1 MTRDMPRESWRD
13 ELDSFNRQH
22 QGWLVSVTTRRPD
35 GQTLVEARDMP
46 LQGVSQ
52 MSSTA
57 SDLAVEVGDRERHL
71 THEVREITALK
82 MDVTDAGADK
92 SLIIESADRTT
103 TMVTFRSP
111 MRPED
116 VDGVPFSRRE

>member
-1 MTRDMPRESWRD
+1 
-13 ELDSFNRQH
+13 
-22 QGWLVSVTTRRPD
+22 
-35 GQTLVEARDMP
+35 
-46 LQGVSQ
+46 